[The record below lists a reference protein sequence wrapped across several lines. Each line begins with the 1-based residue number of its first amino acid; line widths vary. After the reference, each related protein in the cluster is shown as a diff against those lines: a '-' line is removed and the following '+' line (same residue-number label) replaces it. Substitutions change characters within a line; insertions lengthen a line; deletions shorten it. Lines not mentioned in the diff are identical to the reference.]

1 MPSDKITLQNIK
13 NISRLSVEF
22 NFTDSGFVAITGK
35 NGVGKTSLVKALHM
49 ISEPKIF
56 QKSAGL
62 NAIKPNSKI
71 TLELEGFEPFS
82 FSYNS
87 QRGALDTKDVLPALG
102 DVVAELP
109 IPYGDR
115 FKQFT
120 LIASHDADIRDNIAA
135 SQYQDADELV
145 CFLSKVYSSNKFK
158 GLKETTVKKH
168 IFYFLL
174 EDEDYYIRE
183 DYLSSGEFFLIQL
196 FRLITSGAKLVFID
210 ELDVALDAAAQV
222 KLYGAIKPLLK
233 KYGTRLIVISHS
245 LAFMSTVDDG
255 ELYYLESSSGTVT
268 LEQRSFGYIKSDLY
282 GFEGYDKY
290 ILTEDSML
298 EGFIEYLIIRFQIQ
312 VYFRYKI
319 IGVGGVNQLQMI
331 TEKNDIDKIFSES
344 NNVLCIVDGD
354 VHPKLSKEYKGPTQI
369 LCSPVEDIEKYI
381 YQNRAKLLPETEPPK
396 NQKKLGISKRA
407 ARKYWKNLT
416 SDKGLGKDKNEL
428 YKLIVDNK
436 YESAK
441 KLAERIKFF
450 LSKD

>member
-1 MPSDKITLQNIK
+1 MPSDKITLKNIK

-22 NFTDSGFVAITGK
+22 NFTDSGFLVVTGK
-35 NGVGKTSLVKALHM
+35 NGVGKTSLVKAVHM
-49 ISEPKIF
+49 ISKPKIF
-56 QKSAGL
+56 QESAGL
-62 NAIKPNSKI
+62 NAIKPDSQI
-71 TLELEGFEPFS
+71 TLELEGFKPFS
-82 FSYNS
+82 YIYNS
-87 QRGALDTKDVLPALG
+87 QQGALDTKDALPASG

-115 FKQFT
+115 FRQFA

-158 GLKETTVKKH
+158 DLKAITVKKH

-174 EDEDYYIRE
+174 EAEYYYIRE
-183 DYLSSGEFFLIQL
+183 DHLSSGEFFLIQL

-233 KYGTRLIVISHS
+233 KYDTRLIVISHS

-290 ILTEDSML
+290 ILTEDSVL
-298 EGFIEYLIIRFQIQ
+298 EDFIKYLIIHFKIQTYFQ
-312 VYFRYKI
+312 YKI
-319 IGVGGVNQLQMI
+319 IGVGGVNQLKMI
-331 TEKNDIDKIFSES
+331 IEKNDTDKIFSES
-344 NNVLCIVDGD
+344 SNVLCVVDGD
-354 VHPKLSKEYKGPTQI
+354 VCPDLSKEYKGRTRI

-381 YQNRAKLLPETEPPK
+381 YQNKADLLLGVELPK
-396 NQKKLGISKRA
+396 NKKESKDPKRA
-407 ARKYWKNLT
+407 SKTYWKYLT
-416 SDKGLGKDKNEL
+416 SGKVLGLNKNEI
-428 YKLIVDNK
+428 YKLIVDNER
-436 YESAK
+436 ESTE
-441 KLAERIKFF
+441 KLAKQIECF
-450 LSKD
+450 LNKD